1 MKRLVYGKRKK
12 IFVRIAVGI
21 VKLVNFLLSV
31 RNMFVLIFT
40 GVTPLI
46 SNFLWN
52 EIHFYFAIQFFLYNS
67 FYFTCLLSG
76 NAGNVNF
83 QCLLSL
89 ITGHPQ

>member
-12 IFVRIAVGI
+12 FFVRIAVGI

-46 SNFLWN
+46 SNFL
-52 EIHFYFAIQFFLYNS
+52 
-67 FYFTCLLSG
+67 
-76 NAGNVNF
+76 
-83 QCLLSL
+83 
-89 ITGHPQ
+89 